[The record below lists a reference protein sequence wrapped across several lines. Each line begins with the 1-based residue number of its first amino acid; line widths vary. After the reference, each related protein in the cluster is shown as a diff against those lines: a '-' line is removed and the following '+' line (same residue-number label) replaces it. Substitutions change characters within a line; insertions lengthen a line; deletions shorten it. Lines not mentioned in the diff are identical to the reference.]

1 LRVTKSVSGMTW
13 NYWRMVYA

>member
-1 LRVTKSVSGMTW
+1 MTW